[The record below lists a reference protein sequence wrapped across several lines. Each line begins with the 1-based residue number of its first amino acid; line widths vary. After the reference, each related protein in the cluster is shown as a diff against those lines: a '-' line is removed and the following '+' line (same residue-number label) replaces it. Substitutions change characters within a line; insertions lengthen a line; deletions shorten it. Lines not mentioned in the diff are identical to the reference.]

1 VDLRRL
7 MQTWARLTRPGV
19 IACGLLALIATAAP
33 AQPMRGDL
41 RTNESEIV
49 ALLRSSPLAID
60 DPVAVLAFVMGQL
73 PERVQ
78 VYPSENYY
86 YFRFVHNGVE
96 YDGNIRLAAAD
107 RDQGVLK
114 FAYFERSADWIDK
127 PAGRYASL
135 GAAEGVMVEKVAPLT
150 YRVTLNQSVG
160 GKTVTFALNDLSQV
174 APPQGLLGS
183 DEKFLG
189 ATFDESGI
197 RFLLVFNTKLK
208 IFHFLLDETVSVA
221 DGLVAAAGS
230 DRILIGK
237 RTGFA
242 FYQYR
247 GRKIL
252 IGVSARQSQLNTSYD
267 GPFDQLPENFI
278 EGEAL
283 REAIVAADPRV
294 KGRIDRLGNYLSGDA
309 RYLIHPYLPYQRVAD
324 LRVFHRCAT
333 SRSVAE
339 ARRPL
344 CFVVDDGEAQRPNPR
359 PLALKRR

>member
-1 VDLRRL
+1 
-7 MQTWARLTRPGV
+7 MQTWARLTRQGM
-19 IACGLLALIATAAP
+19 IACGLLALMATAAP
-33 AQPMRGDL
+33 AQPMPGDL
-41 RTNESEIV
+41 RTNESDIV
-49 ALLRSSPLAID
+49 AWLRSGPLAID

-86 YFRFVHNGVE
+86 YFRFVHKGVE
-96 YDGNIRLAAAD
+96 YDGNIRLAVAD
-107 RDQGVLK
+107 RDRGMLK
-114 FAYFERSADWIDK
+114 FAYFERSADWLIK

-135 GAAEGVMVEKVAPLT
+135 GAEQGVTVERVAPLT
-150 YRVTLNQSVG
+150 YRVTLNQSLG
-160 GKTVTFALNDLSQV
+160 GKTVTFLLNDLSQ
-174 APPQGLLGS
+174 ARPPQGVLGV

-189 ATFDESGI
+189 TSFDESGI
-197 RFLLVFNTKLK
+197 RFFLVFNTKLK

-221 DGLVAAAGS
+221 DGLGAATGS

-242 FYQYR
+242 FYQDR

-252 IGVSARQSQLNTSYD
+252 IGVSARQSRLNTYYD

-283 REAIVAADPRV
+283 REAIIAADPRV
-294 KGRIDRLGNYLSGDA
+294 KGRVDRLGNYLSGDA
-309 RYLIHPYLPYQRVAD
+309 RFLIHPYLPYERVAD
-324 LRVFHRCAT
+324 LSVFHRCAT
-333 SRSVAE
+333 SRSVAGP
-339 ARRPL
+339 RRPL
-344 CFVVDDGEAQRPNPR
+344 CFVIDDGEAQRPNPR